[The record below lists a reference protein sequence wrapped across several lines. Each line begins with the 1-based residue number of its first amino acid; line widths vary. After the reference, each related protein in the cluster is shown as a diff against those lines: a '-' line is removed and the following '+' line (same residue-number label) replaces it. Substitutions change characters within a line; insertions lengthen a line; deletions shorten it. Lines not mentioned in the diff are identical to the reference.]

1 MSSFEYPWQ
10 RTAAGANLLSDQG
23 DLGVTIFEE
32 ITALAL
38 KHDAINLGQ
47 GFPDADGPQQFK
59 DIAAAGVHGT
69 LNQYAP
75 GSGILPL
82 RQAISAHQSRFYGI
96 DINPEHEVVVTTGAT
111 EAIAATILAF
121 VNAGDEVLTF
131 EPFYDS
137 YGAAIG
143 LAGGVHKTVAL
154 RAPDFQ
160 PSIPELRSAFTDRT
174 RMVVLN
180 NPHNPTGSTFDKVL
194 LTEIVALA
202 KKHDCLIVSDEVYEH
217 LTFGTAHIP
226 IATLADAWER
236 TVTISSAG
244 KTFSF
249 TGWKVGWAT
258 GPAELIA
265 AVRTVKQFLSYS
277 SGTAFQPAVAQ
288 ALDSEAH
295 FFSDFALDLRQRS
308 EVLAGGLESAGM
320 RVYRPQ
326 GTYFIV
332 ADVAPLGVTNALDL
346 ARLMPEKIGVAGIP
360 LSVFC
365 HEDGARRTRSLM
377 RFAFCKKPE
386 LLIEASRRLSTL
398 AGTLGG
404 RP

>member
-1 MSSFEYPWQ
+1 MSSYEFPWQ

-38 KHDAINLGQ
+38 QHDAINLGQ
-47 GFPDADGPQQFK
+47 GFPDTDGPQMFK
-59 DIAAAGVHGT
+59 DIAAAGVTGR

-75 GSGILPL
+75 GSGIFPL
-82 RQAISAHQSRFYGI
+82 RKAIAQHQERFYGL
-96 DINPEHEVVVTTGAT
+96 DVDPESEVVVTTGAT
-111 EAIAATILAF
+111 EAIAAAILAF
-121 VNAGDEVLTF
+121 VNVGDEVLSF

-143 LAGGVHKTVAL
+143 LSGGVHKTVAL
-154 RAPDFQ
+154 NAPDFQ
-160 PSIPELRSAFTDRT
+160 PNITELRGAFNERT

-180 NPHNPTGSTFDKVL
+180 NPHNPTGTTFGKEL
-194 LTEIVALA
+194 LAEIVTLA
-202 KKHDCLIVSDEVYEH
+202 KRHDCLIVSDEVYEH
-217 LTFGTAHIP
+217 LTFGVDHIP
-226 IATLADAWER
+226 IACLPGAWER
-236 TVTISSAG
+236 TITISSVG

-258 GPAELIA
+258 GPANLIA

-288 ALDSEAH
+288 TLGSEAR
-295 FFSDFALDLRQRS
+295 FFTDFARDLGERS
-308 EVLAGGLESAGM
+308 EVLAGGLEASGM

-326 GTYFIV
+326 GAYFIV
-332 ADVAPLGVTNALDL
+332 ADVAPLGFDNALDL
-346 ARLMPEKIGVAGIP
+346 ARQMPETVGVAGIP

-365 HEDGARRTRSLM
+365 HEEGARRTRTLM

-398 AGTLGG
+398 TSKLG
-404 RP
+404 R

>member
-1 MSSFEYPWQ
+1 MSSFQYPWQ
-10 RTAAGANLLSDQG
+10 RTAAGANLLSVQG

-32 ITALAL
+32 ITTLAL

-47 GFPDADGPQQFK
+47 GFPDTDGPQGFK
-59 DIAAAGVHGT
+59 DIAAAGVTGN

-82 RQAISAHQSRFYGI
+82 RRAIAEHQRRFYGME
-96 DINPEHEVVVTTGAT
+96 INPENEVVVTTGAT
-111 EAIAATILAF
+111 EAIAAAILAF
-121 VNAGDEVLTF
+121 VEKGDEVLTF

-143 LAGGVHKTVAL
+143 LAGGVHQTVAL
-154 RAPDFQ
+154 TQPDFQ
-160 PSIPELRSAFTDRT
+160 PDITELRNAFNERT
-174 RMVVLN
+174 AMVVLN
-180 NPHNPTGSTFDKVL
+180 NPHNPTGTTFGKEVL
-194 LTEIVALA
+194 SEIVALA

-217 LTFGTAHIP
+217 LTFGVPHIP
-226 IATLADAWER
+226 VASLPDAWER

-244 KTFSF
+244 KTFSL

-258 GPAELIA
+258 GPANLIA

-277 SGTAFQPAVAQ
+277 SGTAFQPAVAE
-288 ALDSEAH
+288 ALSSESG
-295 FFSDFALDLRQRS
+295 FFTDFAADLGQRS
-308 EVLAGGLESAGM
+308 EVLATGLESAGM

-332 ADVAPLGVTNALDL
+332 ADVAPMGFDDALEL
-346 ARLMPEKIGVAGIP
+346 ARRMPREIGVAGIP

-365 HEDGARRTRSLM
+365 HEPGARRTRSLM

-386 LLIEASRRLSTL
+386 ILTEASRRLSTL
-398 AGTLGG
+398 AGKLGA
-404 RP
+404 